1 MQWILPF
8 APLPLVL
15 FFTFLTAHEMQ
26 KRILFLA
33 RVVYVYFVYVGIR
46 GIEPRRRVFL
56 DVGLRP
62 AGGVYS

>member
-1 MQWILPF
+1 M
-8 APLPLVL
+8 
-15 FFTFLTAHEMQ
+15 
-26 KRILFLA
+26 
-33 RVVYVYFVYVGIR
+33 YFVYVGIR